1 MSNVASTSAARRGTG
16 RKKRKQLDGAHDRP
30 GARVPRSVAPPSL
43 HALALVGSR
52 LNQEPHQSGAPSFGP
67 PDYAAEGA
75 SLQGQLCAP
84 SLSLLDQLCTV
95 AENEHNAAAQM
106 LSSLAAF

>member
-1 MSNVASTSAARRGTG
+1 MEAQRGSTTSAGRASFRGAAPG
-16 RKKRKQLDGAHDRP
+16 RAIGT
-30 GARVPRSVAPPSL
+30 L